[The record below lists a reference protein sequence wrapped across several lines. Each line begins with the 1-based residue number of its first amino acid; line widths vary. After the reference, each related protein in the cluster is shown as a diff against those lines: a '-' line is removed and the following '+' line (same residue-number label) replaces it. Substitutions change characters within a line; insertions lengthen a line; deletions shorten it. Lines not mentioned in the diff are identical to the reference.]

1 MIKITNLDVLKEVV
15 SALID
20 SEYNISVEIV
30 YDEFFEYEVD
40 HYEINIWKVK
50 K

>member
-1 MIKITNLDVLKEVV
+1 MIKINKLEVLNEVV
-15 SALID
+15 QALIA
-20 SEYNISVEIV
+20 SEYSISVEIV
-30 YDEFFEYEVD
+30 YDEYFEYEID